1 MRPVRLAVIALAAAT
16 LAACSNGIT
25 SPTGVS
31 PTNGPSL
38 GKSTCR
44 TGYLLSSGRCSSG
57 VTIEAAPDTS
67 AQITTSDDGCRTGYL
82 LASGRCGR

>member
-1 MRPVRLAVIALAAAT
+1 MRPVRLAVIALAAST

-44 TGYLLSSGRCSSG
+44 TGYLLASGRCSTES
-57 VTIEAAPDTS
+57 IQAAPTS
-67 AQITTSDDGCRTGYL
+67 GGAITTTEDSCRTGYL
-82 LASGRCGR
+82 LASGRCGSE

>member
-1 MRPVRLAVIALAAAT
+1 MRPVRLAVIALAAST

-44 TGYLLSSGRCSSG
+44 TGYLLASGRCSS
-57 VTIEAAPDTS
+57 EAPTS
-67 AQITTSDDGCRTGYL
+67 GGAITTTDDSCRTGYL
-82 LASGRCGR
+82 LASGRCGSE